1 MDKLFNE
8 LVEKRAAM
16 ALGVFMSPPSDWA
29 GFQKRLGQFI
39 ELNELIESLKE
50 AMRGRES
57 DE

>member
-1 MDKLFNE
+1 
-8 LVEKRAAM
+8 M
-16 ALGVFMSPPSDWA
+16 ALGVFMNPPSNWE
-29 GFQKRLGQFI
+29 GFQKMLGRFI

>member
-16 ALGVFMSPPSDWA
+16 ALGVFMNPPSNWE
-29 GFQKRLGQFI
+29 GFQKMLGRFI